1 MGKVTTADI
10 ANFTSALTV
19 AFEVLVES
27 RIDETFGANCN
38 QAIMLVTDGVPDK

>member
-1 MGKVTTADI
+1 MKTADI

-19 AFEVLVES
+19 AFSLLHES
-27 RIDETFGANCN
+27 RAVAEIGVNCN